1 MPRSSTMNLSWDG
14 RFRACF
20 VIINEGEMRTEES
33 DHESGILHINDQT
46 AHDTSQM
53 PFRGV
58 KESGAFHI
66 REDLWQVR

>member
-1 MPRSSTMNLSWDG
+1 MNPLWGG
-14 RFRACF
+14 RFRGCA
-20 VIINEGEMRTEES
+20 VIIDEGEMRTEES

-66 REDLWQVR
+66 REDLWEGR